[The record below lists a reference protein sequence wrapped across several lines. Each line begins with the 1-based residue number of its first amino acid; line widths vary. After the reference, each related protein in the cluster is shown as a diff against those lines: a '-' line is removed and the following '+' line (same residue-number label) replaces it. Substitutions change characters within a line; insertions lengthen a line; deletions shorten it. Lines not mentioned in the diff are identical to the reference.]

1 MFPNYTSMFISSF
14 NCLYQRDHNVIP
26 AAETIPSKCIKSR
39 QIVQKYPETVQVAVV
54 PTESINFIS
63 LWRDSFTDEEY
74 NIGQVA
80 MFTFITTRWNAS
92 QLY

>member
-1 MFPNYTSMFISSF
+1 MFSSYTGMFISSF
-14 NCLYQRDHNVIP
+14 NYLYQKDHIVIP
-26 AAETIPSKCIKSR
+26 AAENIQSKCIKSY
-39 QIVQKYPETVQVAVV
+39 QIVQKHPETVQVAVV

-63 LWRDSFTDEEY
+63 LWRDSFSDEGY
-74 NIGQVA
+74 NLGQAA